1 MTASEMK
8 EILRREYGINSM
20 EEFEEELKKTKG
32 IDISMFVQ
40 PIKEREKV
48 S

>member
-20 EEFEEELKKTKG
+20 EEFEEELKKAKG

>member
-20 EEFEEELKKTKG
+20 KEFEEELKKTKG

-40 PIKEREKV
+40 PIKERECV